1 MSTVQYL
8 SQEGYDNLDAE
19 LKDLKT
25 RGRREIAADI
35 AEARA
40 KGDLSENAEYDA
52 AKEAQ
57 GHMED
62 RITKLED
69 ILANARIIDAKDL
82 DLTKV
87 RILTKVTILNKKVNK
102 EMQYTLVSANEA
114 DFAKGKISVDSP
126 IGKALLGKEIG
137 ETVEVKVPAGLL
149 ELELKILKSNEVLD
163 ETTHRCVCLSDEF
176 WLS

>member
-1 MSTVQYL
+1 MSKVQYL
-8 SQEGYDNLDAE
+8 SQEGYDKLDAE

-25 RGRREIAADI
+25 RGRREIADEI

-57 GHMED
+57 GHMET
-62 RITKLED
+62 RITQLED
-69 ILANARIIDAKDL
+69 ILANARIIDANDL

-87 RILTKVTILNKKVNK
+87 RILTTVTILNKKVNK
-102 EMQYTLVSANEA
+102 EMKYTLVSANEA

-126 IGKALLGKEIG
+126 IGKALLGTEIG
-137 ETVEVKVPAGLL
+137 EIVEVQVPAGLL
-149 ELELKILKSNEVLD
+149 EFEIKNIEV
-163 ETTHRCVCLSDEF
+163 
-176 WLS
+176 